1 MKISL
6 SALVPVC
13 NEQSTVGLVVSQ
25 LLDVLS
31 ELTHRFEVVV
41 IDNGS
46 TDSTAEV
53 LADVAILYP
62 QVTRVVLPE
71 RVERPA
77 MLRAGMR
84 NSSGE
89 LLLYRREHC
98 RSGFGG
104 ISELWRALRLGDI
117 AILRGREMSPLGSI
131 PPLPNEHAGD
141 EPDWQMVRRHV
152 LDGWLRTRSSR
163 DWISFLAA
171 RGFAIQ
177 EIDPRLFGSRP
188 MRPAAIKLP
197 AAEEP
202 RSHVA
207 VAHASRP
214 TRRPNYLDRIKAFAL
229 GE

>member
-1 MKISL
+1 
-6 SALVPVC
+6 VC
-13 NEQSTVGLVVSQ
+13 NGQSTVSLVVSQ
-25 LLDVLS
+25 LLDILS
-31 ELTHRFEVVV
+31 ELTHRFELVV

-53 LADVAILYP
+53 LGDLAILYP

-71 RVERPA
+71 RVERSA

-89 LLLYRREHC
+89 VVLYRSERC
-98 RSGFGG
+98 RSGLGG

-117 AILRGREMSPLGSI
+117 AIIRARETSSLGSI
-131 PPLPNEHAGD
+131 PPLPIEQTGE

-152 LDGWLRTRSSR
+152 LDGWIRTRSSR
-163 DWISFLAA
+163 DWISFLVA

-177 EIDPRLFGSRP
+177 EIDPRLFGTRP

-197 AAEEP
+197 AAEEH

-207 VAHASRP
+207 PAHASRP